1 MSTASEKELAAG
13 KGTEAVAKAVYCN
26 DDIAAVRRFNRC
38 YTNIMGYIDRHV
50 LETEF
55 TLPEGRLLHEIG
67 KASPCTLMDLSGILR
82 MDTGYLSRIIKKF
95 ESLGLLYKKRSETDG
110 RVQELYLTEKGRSC
124 VNAVNE
130 ASSAQI
136 AKLLE
141 PLSEEERKRLLTSMA
156 EIEKLLSRE

>member
-1 MSTASEKELAAG
+1 MSLELELISELPEKNDNDLAS
-13 KGTEAVAKAVYCN
+13 
-26 DDIAAVRRFNRC
+26 DIAAFRKFNRC

-67 KASPCTLMDLSGILR
+67 KTSPCTLKDLSQTLR

-95 ESLGLLYKKRSETDG
+95 ESLGLLYKQRSESDG
-110 RVQELYLTEKGRSC
+110 RAQELFLTDKGRSC
-124 VNAVNE
+124 VDAVNE

-141 PLSEEERKRLLTSMA
+141 PLSADERKQLLSSMA
-156 EIEKLLSRE
+156 EIEKLLNRE